1 MLCQGGLFLRDHA
14 NPDWQGSHCETANRH
29 SQRVWRLILLPAWFP
44 DWRGDAIAIVASGP
58 STKRANVASLRGR
71 LKIIAI
77 KENVEL
83 CPWADVVY
91 GCDAAFWRNAMG
103 LPNFRGLKIAYRSP
117 SSLVHSIRIAEKQ
130 HRILT
135 AEPGVIGSGGNSG
148 FQALNLA
155 IQFGATR
162 ILLIG
167 FDMSD
172 RHGVHWYGRSQGDGR
187 TQPAEWNFVPW
198 RKAFHVAACQMAGLG
213 VQVLNAS
220 PLTTLTC
227 FPIVTVE
234 NALKEWRL

>member
-1 MLCQGGLFLRDHA
+1 MTR
-14 NPDWQGSHCETANRH
+14 PD
-29 SQRVWRLILLPAWFP
+29 WFP
-44 DWRGDAIAIVASGP
+44 DWRGRSAAIVASGP
-58 STKRANVASLRGR
+58 STKLANVAKLQGR
-71 LKIIAI
+71 MKAIAI
-77 KENVEL
+77 KESVEL

-103 LPNFRGLKIAYRSP
+103 LPNFHGLKIAYRSP
-117 SSLVHSIRIAEKQ
+117 SGLVHSIRIAEKE

-155 IQFGATR
+155 VQFGATR

>member
-1 MLCQGGLFLRDHA
+1 MTR
-14 NPDWQGSHCETANRH
+14 PD
-29 SQRVWRLILLPAWFP
+29 WFP
-44 DWRGDAIAIVASGP
+44 DWRGEAAAIVASGP
-58 STKRANVASLRGR
+58 STKPADVARLRGHV
-71 LKIIAI
+71 KVIAI

-91 GCDAAFWRNAMG
+91 GCDVAFWRNAMG
-103 LPNFRGLKIAYRSP
+103 LPGFQGLKIAYKSP
-117 SSLVHSIRIAEKQ
+117 SSQVRSIRINENE

-135 AEPGVIGSGGNSG
+135 AEPGVIGSGRNSG

-155 IQFGATR
+155 IQFGAAR

-172 RHGVHWYGRSQGDGR
+172 KHGVHWYGRSQGDGR
-187 TQPAEWNFVPW
+187 SQPAEWNFREW
-198 RKAFHVAACQMAGLG
+198 RKAFHVAACQMPGLG

-227 FPIVTVE
+227 FPIVSVE
-234 NALKEWRL
+234 TAFKEWGL